1 MDSVPAPVAA
11 PLGRPRRLAVIV
23 ARVVVVAMSAFVM
36 VWLTYWRP
44 AQMRW
49 GATAVEA
56 TRPLPGDKV
65 VFSPSVNATRAITIA
80 APPERVWPW
89 LVQMGTGRAGFYAS
103 DWLDNNDQPSA
114 SRILPEF
121 QSLHAGDIVPTP
133 QGQRA
138 GYLVKGFEVNR
149 YLLWV
154 VRPNRASWCWSL
166 SALPNGGTRL
176 VARFRLRHRWLSPE
190 IFTTLAA
197 EARDAW
203 TVQDRLRAIK
213 ARAEGPSAP

>member
-1 MDSVPAPVAA
+1 MDSVAA
-11 PLGRPRRLAVIV
+11 SAAGRSGQPRRLAAII
-23 ARVVVVAMSAFVM
+23 ARAAVFLVSALLM

-56 TRPLPGDKV
+56 TKPLPGDKV
-65 VFSPSVNATRAITIA
+65 VLSPSVNATRAITIG

-103 DWLDNNDQPSA
+103 DWLDNNGEPSA

-121 QSLHAGDIVPTP
+121 QSIHAGDIVPTA

-154 VRPNRASWCWSL
+154 ARPNRASWCWSL

-176 VARFRLRHRWLSPE
+176 VARFRLRHRWLSPD
-190 IFTTLAA
+190 ILTTLAT

-203 TVQDRLRAIK
+203 TIQDRLRAIK
-213 ARAEGPSAP
+213 VRAEGVSTP